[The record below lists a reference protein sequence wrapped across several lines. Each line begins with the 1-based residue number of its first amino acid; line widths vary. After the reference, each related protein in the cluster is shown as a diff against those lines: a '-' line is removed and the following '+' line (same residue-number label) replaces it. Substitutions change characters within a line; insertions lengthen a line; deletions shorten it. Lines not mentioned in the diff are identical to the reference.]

1 MASQHN
7 NNTKIRRLYRSRQ
20 KRMLTGVCAGFAE
33 YLNIDTVFI
42 RLIWIALTFF
52 GGFGL
57 ILYIISSIII
67 PECPKEIQEDT
78 VTTYKSDSRVFWGA
92 LFIVIGSALLLKK
105 MGFFYYF
112 NIWQLPWHLL
122 WALLLIGVGVIIL
135 VNYAPTRLRTGAN
148 ADNGVTS
155 SKKQLKRSVSNK
167 MIAGVCAGIAE
178 YFEWDPTL
186 VRLIYIFLAFASFG
200 IALLVYFILMLVLPV
215 APEQDTSSIKENI

>member
-1 MASQHN
+1 MTLQDN
-7 NNTKIRRLYRSRQ
+7 NKTKIRRLYRSRQ
-20 KRMLTGVCAGFAE
+20 NRMLTGVCAGFAE

-52 GGFGL
+52 GGFGI

-67 PECPKEIQEDT
+67 PECPKEIQEET
-78 VTTYKSDSRVFWGA
+78 FTTYKSDGRVFWGA

-112 NIWQLPWHLL
+112 NIWHLPWHLL

-135 VNYAPTRLRTGAN
+135 INYAPTRTRPEAN
-148 ADNGVTS
+148 ADNGLAS
-155 SKKQLKRSVSNK
+155 SRKQLHRSVSNK
-167 MIAGVCAGIAE
+167 MLAGVCAGIAE
-178 YFEWDPTL
+178 YFDWDATL

-200 IALLVYFILMLVLPV
+200 IALLVYFILMLVLPP
-215 APEQDTSSIKENI
+215 AHEQNPSAVKEN